1 MDCPIVCDCDIRCSA
16 EIWKAFVKSRED
28 PSFLEKR
35 KRGQEAQSHN
45 KHPHRLSQGGYA
57 LLHKQMMAEKLK
69 ERQDAAGGSQVP
81 PPSPP
86 QRHESWTRA
95 RQRPSGEYTSEETRV
110 VAEKIDSLVSEGTFV
125 PQGRHDILAEA
136 TGRVWLIYLHRHCI
150 ELGNNEIYGFIDPQF
165 THSQNERGR
174 VQSYIQK
181 KLTDDKKDCY
191 LAPYLNNHHWQL
203 LIINP
208 KKLEVV
214 FLCPLEKKPDK
225 KITDIVE
232 IALGAYAKLQGVRK
246 QRKVE
251 WLYLTSQKQQA
262 SYESGYYVMIHMLNI
277 VSASIVDSWTQI
289 FRDSNPFDKEE
300 VKSAQ
305 ERCAKMILEHIEA
318 NACG

>member
-1 MDCPIVCDCDIRCSA
+1 MGKKELPFTI
-16 EIWKAFVKSRED
+16 
-28 PSFLEKR
+28 
-35 KRGQEAQSHN
+35 
-45 KHPHRLSQGGYA
+45 
-57 LLHKQMMAEKLK
+57 LL
-69 ERQDAAGGSQVP
+69 
-81 PPSPP
+81 
-86 QRHESWTRA
+86 
-95 RQRPSGEYTSEETRV
+95 
-110 VAEKIDSLVSEGTFV
+110 
-125 PQGRHDILAEA
+125 
-136 TGRVWLIYLHRHCI
+136 VWLIYLHRHCI

-214 FLCPLEKKPDK
+214 FLCPLGKKPDK

>member
-1 MDCPIVCDCDIRCSA
+1 MYSIS
-16 EIWKAFVKSRED
+16 
-28 PSFLEKR
+28 
-35 KRGQEAQSHN
+35 
-45 KHPHRLSQGGYA
+45 
-57 LLHKQMMAEKLK
+57 
-69 ERQDAAGGSQVP
+69 
-81 PPSPP
+81 
-86 QRHESWTRA
+86 
-95 RQRPSGEYTSEETRV
+95 
-110 VAEKIDSLVSEGTFV
+110 
-125 PQGRHDILAEA
+125 
-136 TGRVWLIYLHRHCI
+136 
-150 ELGNNEIYGFIDPQF
+150 
-165 THSQNERGR
+165 
-174 VQSYIQK
+174 
-181 KLTDDKKDCY
+181 
-191 LAPYLNNHHWQL
+191 HHWQL

-214 FLCPLEKKPDK
+214 FLCSLGKKPDK

-289 FRDSNPFDKEE
+289 FRDSNLFDKDE